1 MKNGIALFSTLMILV
16 LVIMLMAISLK
27 NSTNIKITTLKDR
40 YIIQENTTIT
50 DIVKLIENKLIP
62 KLEKLKGESKVKI
75 QKILFE
81 NPVIIK
87 NSVTNS
93 IITVTMYP
101 NDGKQNINFINSTE
115 GKKFI
120 KNIFDVIGVKE
131 PEVLSNIVLANI
143 TNSDKYSDDY
153 KLHLKNKNKTFGY
166 VQDQNSFYRFID
178 IYVQNTDDQDV
189 YTIDFNKYFNFYE
202 NSAQKYNR
210 IADNI
215 LDINY
220 IKIEL
225 IDSVINL
232 NNDVRKLIKDKS
244 ILFSKYTQL
253 ELDTDSSDKDILK
266 NHGFE
271 FETQNILLK
280 INTKSI
286 NNRIEYLL
294 NYNLTTKKIS
304 NISMDRWIY

>member
-166 VQDQNSFYRFID
+166 IQDQNSFYRFID